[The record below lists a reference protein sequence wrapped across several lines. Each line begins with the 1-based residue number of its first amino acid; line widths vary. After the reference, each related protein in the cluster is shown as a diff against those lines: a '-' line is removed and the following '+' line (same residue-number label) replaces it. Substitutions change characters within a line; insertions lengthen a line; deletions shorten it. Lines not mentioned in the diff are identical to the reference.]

1 MAPKKLTD
9 YERKRLDNIKRNAEV
24 LASLKIHSTLNDLS
38 SSAKSQ
44 RAKTKSYK
52 VSPKKKVKGES
63 PIVIRR
69 SLRSRGIKPDELSA
83 GGLKDDYTET
93 PNKKAK
99 TIGSSPNKKVKT
111 VDSSRELGPISMRD
125 VYVGKESEDRKF
137 VETML
142 NVSKGS
148 RDSGGDGLEGGCE
161 GKEIKGLDTMSL
173 EEGNV
178 ARVVPGR
185 ILSVRVFP
193 SVDRRM
199 VVVGNKFG
207 NVGFWNVDCVD
218 ESDGI
223 YVYQPHSSP
232 VSGIVV
238 QPFSTFKMFTCC
250 YDGFIRLMD
259 VEKEM
264 FDLAYSGAD
273 SIYSIAQRADDV
285 NSLYFSE
292 GRGELNI
299 WDGRTGKPSSS
310 WGLHETRI
318 NSIHFNACN
327 TNMMATS
334 SSDGTACIW
343 DLRKVVADK
352 AEALNTVNHERAVHA
367 AYFSPSGSILATTS
381 LDDSIK
387 LLTGA
392 NYENV
397 SKIHHNNQTGRWIS
411 SFKGIW
417 GWDDSHVFIGNM
429 KRGVDVISTAEK
441 RCIDTLV
448 SPEITAIPC
457 RFDVHP
463 HKFGMLA
470 GATSGGQV
478 YLWTSSC

>member
-9 YERKRLDNIKRNAEV
+9 YERKRLDNIKRNEEM
-24 LASLKIHSTLNDLS
+24 LAALKIHSKLNDLVS
-38 SSAKSQ
+38 SSKPQRVKS
-44 RAKTKSYK
+44 KSYK
-52 VSPKKKVKGES
+52 VSPKKKVRSES
-63 PIVIRR
+63 PVVIRR
-69 SLRSRGIKPDELSA
+69 SLRSRGIKPDELTA
-83 GGLKDDYTET
+83 GGLKDNYSES

-99 TIGSSPNKKVKT
+99 TVEL
-111 VDSSRELGPISMRD
+111 SRELGPIRMRD
-125 VYVGKESEDRKF
+125 VCVGEELEDRKF
-137 VETML
+137 VEAMVDVT
-142 NVSKGS
+142 KGL
-148 RDSGGDGLEGGCE
+148 RVGSGGGLGG
-161 GKEIKGLDTMSL
+161 GVKIGGLDSLRL

-193 SVDRRM
+193 CEERRM
-199 VVVGNKFG
+199 VVVGNKYG
-207 NVGFWNVDCVD
+207 NVGFWDVDCVD

-223 YVYQPHSSP
+223 YVYQPHSAP
-232 VSGIVV
+232 VSGIVI
-238 QPFSTFKMFTCC
+238 QPFSLSKMFTCC

-259 VEKEM
+259 VEKEI
-264 FDLAYSGAD
+264 FDLAYSGAY
-273 SIYSIAQRADDV
+273 SIYSIAHRPDDG

-292 GRGELNI
+292 GRGELNM
-299 WDGRTGKPSSS
+299 WDGRTGKSSSS
-310 WGLHETRI
+310 WGLHETKI

-352 AEALNTVNHERAVHA
+352 AEALNTVNHEGAVHS

-387 LLTGA
+387 LLSGA

-397 SKIHHNNQTGRWIS
+397 SKIHHNNHTGRWIS
-411 SFKGIW
+411 TFRGVW

-448 SPEITAIPC
+448 SPEMTAIPC